1 MASKHHQTWASIR
14 HRGQSIGPELGAL
27 VVCGGGRG
35 CDGCCGYGVGGVGVF
50 EQRAKLQKAALALGS
65 DDRISCSACVSADLG
80 PAIESV

>member
-1 MASKHHQTWASIR
+1 MDVADTQY
-14 HRGQSIGPELGAL
+14 GA
-27 VVCGGGRG
+27 
-35 CDGCCGYGVGGVGVF
+35 GGVGVF